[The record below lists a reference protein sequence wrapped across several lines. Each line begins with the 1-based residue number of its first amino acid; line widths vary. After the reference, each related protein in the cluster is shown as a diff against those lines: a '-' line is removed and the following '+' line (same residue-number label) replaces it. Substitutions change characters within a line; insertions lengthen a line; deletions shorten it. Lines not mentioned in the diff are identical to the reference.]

1 MNKSEYIIY
10 KFECF
15 IDTIGLWSLIF
26 TVPLMIYGFIG
37 KVELNREN
45 NNRPT
50 WDEENAA
57 ITQKLLRE
65 AEAKLKDQQTV
76 HEKGIIPPPQL
87 NNPNDNNFNIPLEQ
101 LLEGN
106 HGRFL

>member
-10 KFECF
+10 KYQCF

-26 TVPLMIYGFIG
+26 TVPLMIYGFMG
-37 KVELNREN
+37 KVSDNQAAKGY
-45 NNRPT
+45 PSY
-50 WDEENAA
+50 DERLAESHRKAM
-57 ITQKLLRE
+57 RD
-65 AEAKLKDQQTV
+65 AEAKLKEQQTV
-76 HEKGIIPPPQL
+76 KEKGIIPPPQL
-87 NNPNDNNFNIPLEQ
+87 YNPDDKDFNIPLEQ

>member
-15 IDTIGLWSLIF
+15 RDTIGLWSLLL
-26 TVPLMIYGFIG
+26 TVPLMIYGFMSMASA
-37 KVELNREN
+37 NREHSK
-45 NNRPT
+45 RPT
-50 WDEENAA
+50 WDERNAA
-57 ITQKLLRE
+57 ITQKLIRE
-65 AEAKLKDQQTV
+65 AEAKLKEPQTV

-87 NNPNDNNFNIPLEQ
+87 YNPNDNDFNIPLEQ

-106 HGRFL
+106 HGRYL

>member
-15 IDTIGLWSLIF
+15 RDTIGLWSLIF
-26 TVPLMIYGFIG
+26 TVPLMIYGFMG
-37 KVELNREN
+37 KVSDKQAAKGY
-45 NNRPT
+45 PSY
-50 WDEENAA
+50 DERLAEADRKA
-57 ITQKLLRE
+57 KRV
-65 AEAKLKDQQTV
+65 AEAKLKEPQTV
-76 HEKGIIPPPQL
+76 HEKSIIPPPKL
-87 NNPNDNNFNIPLEQ
+87 YNPDDNDFNIPLEQ